1 MMATHEIEVF
11 QTGAAFLEA
20 AEAWLLEEE
29 LARSLHFGLAQRHL
43 DGKTLSGEPVFFS
56 VVRRN
61 DEIVLAAVRT
71 PPMKVNLAG
80 EADRV
85 AAAALMSVLRERYPD
100 LPGVFGPEELVADF
114 CMAWR
119 TATGD
124 CLEPGD
130 KIALHQLT
138 ELIPPQGVSG
148 FARYPAAIEFPIVR
162 AWIEAFHVEANPSAH
177 PSEARISQILSGAA
191 GETVWLWEDG
201 GVPVCMCFT
210 TRDTP
215 NGRCIAGVY
224 TPPTLRGRGYAS
236 GLVGAVSQNALKSG
250 KSMPY
255 LYTDVTNPTSNKIY
269 AALGYECLGRLANVH
284 FRR

>member
-1 MMATHEIEVF
+1 MATHEIEVF
-11 QTGAAFLEA
+11 QTGAAFLKA
-20 AEAWLLEEE
+20 AETWLLEEE

-43 DGKTLSGEPVFFS
+43 DGMTLSGEPVFFA

-80 EADRV
+80 EPDSG
-85 AAAALMSVLRERYPD
+85 AAAALMPALLERYPD
-100 LPGVFGPEELVADF
+100 LPGVFGPEEVVEEF
-114 CMAWR
+114 CTAWCA
-119 TATGD
+119 ATGD
-124 CLEPGD
+124 RLEPGD
-130 KIALHQLT
+130 TVALHQLA
-138 ELIPPQGVSG
+138 ELIPAQGVSG
-148 FARYPAAIEFPIVR
+148 FARSPQAIELPTVR
-162 AWIEAFHVEANPSAH
+162 AWIKAFHAEANPSAH
-177 PSEARISQILSGAA
+177 QSDARISQILTGAA

-201 GVPVCMCFT
+201 GTPVCMCFT

-236 GLVGAVSQNALKSG
+236 GLVGAVSENALNSG

-255 LYTDVTNPTSNKIY
+255 LYTDVSNPTANKIY
-269 AALGYECLGRLANVH
+269 AALGYRYLGRLTNVN